1 MTSHPDSVET
11 SNQSANPND
20 SHAGRS
26 ISPWWLAAGLVILT
40 GLAYWPTLSN
50 GFVNYDDPGYVV
62 QNHFVQQGLTWSSVA
77 WAWRATIMANWHPL
91 TWISHM
97 IDVRLFRLNAVGH
110 HATSLCLHACNAVL
124 LFFLL
129 YKATN
134 YVWRSGLV
142 AAVFAVHPLNVEC
155 VAWVSE
161 RKSLLYATFLFLTLF
176 AYGWYVRKPGIA
188 RYLLVAF
195 LFAMGLASK
204 PMIITLPFALLLL
217 DYWPLERL
225 PTPDNRE
232 SRAAFFGRLG
242 RLALEKLPLLLLCAG
257 SAYITVISQAKTNTI
272 AANLHLTVPVRV
284 ANALWAYV
292 MYIGKAVWPFHL
304 TIFYPHPEN
313 TLGFSKPALAFV
325 LLLLVSALCFWNFR
339 KRYVIVG
346 WLWYLG
352 ALVPV
357 IGIVQVGRQ
366 AMADRYAYTTIV
378 GIVVIV
384 VWWAADYSATHKIQV
399 EPLGALAGL
408 VLIFFAALT
417 WRQTAY
423 WKDSFTL
430 FQHALQVTPNNF
442 IAETNLGEA
451 YMQIGRPDLAYG
463 HFLRATQEKPHFGL
477 AQYNLGIVL
486 AGQGQRKEA
495 REAFQLAIRYG
506 QEGPEIAN
514 AYHNLG
520 IVLLDDNQLADARTM
535 FSEALRLIP
544 NKQSSYLARAL
555 TEFRMSDYRSAES
568 DFLAAIAVA
577 PDPSGYFWLGR
588 TRERLGNL
596 NGAADAYRKALAM
609 QPSMIDAKD
618 RLDALVSGRPIP
630 FLDQSKN

>member
-11 SNQSANPND
+11 SNQSATIND
-20 SHAGRS
+20 SHAGRW
-26 ISPWWLAAGLVILT
+26 ISPWWIAAALAVLT
-40 GLAYWPTLSN
+40 VVAYCPTFFN

-62 QNHFVQQGLTWSSVA
+62 QNHSVQQGVTWSSIA

-97 IDVRLFRLNAVGH
+97 IDVRLFHLNAAGH
-110 HATSLCLHACNAVL
+110 HATSLFLHALNVVL

-134 YVWRSGLV
+134 YLWRSSLV
-142 AAVFAVHPLNVEC
+142 ATIFAVHPLNVEC

-161 RKSLLYATFLFLTLF
+161 RKSLLYTTFLFLTLF
-176 AYGWYVRKPGIA
+176 AYGWYVRKPGA
-188 RYLLVAF
+188 GRYLLVAF
-195 LFAMGLASK
+195 LFVMGLASK
-204 PMIITLPFALLLL
+204 PMIITLPLALLLL

-225 PTPDNRE
+225 PVPE
-232 SRAAFFGRLG
+232 RADDRAVFWRRLAS
-242 RLALEKLPLLLLCAG
+242 LALEKVPLLLLCVG

-272 AANLHLTVPVRV
+272 AANMHLSVAVRV
-284 ANALWAYV
+284 ANALWAYL
-292 MYIGKAVWPFHL
+292 MYIVKAVWPLHL

-313 TLGFSKPALAFV
+313 TLGFWKPALAFV
-325 LLLLVSALCFWNFR
+325 LLLLVTALCLWNFR
-339 KRYVIVG
+339 KRYVVTG

-352 ALVPV
+352 TLVPV

-366 AMADRYAYTTIV
+366 AMADRYAYTTLV
-378 GIVVIV
+378 GIFVIV
-384 VWWAADYSATHKIQV
+384 VWLVADYSATHKIKAESLAAV
-399 EPLGALAGL
+399 TGLAL
-408 VLIFFAALT
+408 VFFAAIT
-417 WRQTAY
+417 WRQIAY

-430 FQHALQVTPNNF
+430 FEHALRVTPNNF

-451 YMQIGRPDLAYG
+451 YMQIGRSDLAYG
-463 HFLRATQEKPHFGL
+463 HFLRATEEKPHFGL

-520 IVLLDDNQLADARTM
+520 IVLLDDNQLTDARAM

-555 TEFRMSDYRSAES
+555 TEFRMSDFQAAES

-577 PDPSGYFWLGR
+577 PDPTGYFWLGR

-596 NGAADAYRKALAM
+596 NGAADAYRKALVM
-609 QPSMIDAKD
+609 QPNMIDARD

>member
-1 MTSHPDSVET
+1 
-11 SNQSANPND
+11 
-20 SHAGRS
+20 
-26 ISPWWLAAGLVILT
+26 
-40 GLAYWPTLSN
+40 
-50 GFVNYDDPGYVV
+50 
-62 QNHFVQQGLTWSSVA
+62 
-77 WAWRATIMANWHPL
+77 
-91 TWISHM
+91 
-97 IDVRLFRLNAVGH
+97 
-110 HATSLCLHACNAVL
+110 
-124 LFFLL
+124 
-129 YKATN
+129 
-134 YVWRSGLV
+134 
-142 AAVFAVHPLNVEC
+142 
-155 VAWVSE
+155 
-161 RKSLLYATFLFLTLF
+161 
-176 AYGWYVRKPGIA
+176 
-188 RYLLVAF
+188 
-195 LFAMGLASK
+195 
-204 PMIITLPFALLLL
+204 
-217 DYWPLERL
+217 
-225 PTPDNRE
+225 
-232 SRAAFFGRLG
+232 
-242 RLALEKLPLLLLCAG
+242 
-257 SAYITVISQAKTNTI
+257 
-272 AANLHLTVPVRV
+272 
-284 ANALWAYV
+284 
-292 MYIGKAVWPFHL
+292 
-304 TIFYPHPEN
+304 
-313 TLGFSKPALAFV
+313 
-325 LLLLVSALCFWNFR
+325 
-339 KRYVIVG
+339 
-346 WLWYLG
+346 
-352 ALVPV
+352 
-357 IGIVQVGRQ
+357 
-366 AMADRYAYTTIV
+366 
-378 GIVVIV
+378 
-384 VWWAADYSATHKIQV
+384 
-399 EPLGALAGL
+399 

>member
-1 MTSHPDSVET
+1 MTSQQDSVEA
-11 SNQSANPND
+11 SNQSASPDD
-20 SHAGRS
+20 SHLSRS
-26 ISPWWLAAGLVILT
+26 ISPWWIAAALAVLT
-40 GLAYWPTLSN
+40 VVAYWPTFSN

-62 QNHFVQQGLTWSSVA
+62 QNHFVQQGVTWSSVA

-97 IDVRLFRLNAVGH
+97 IDVRMFHLNPSGH
-110 HATSLCLHACNAVL
+110 HAMGLFLHALNAVL

-134 YVWRSGLV
+134 YLWRSGLV

-176 AYGWYVRKPGIA
+176 AYGWYVRKPGVA

-225 PTPDNRE
+225 PIPDSSENRV
-232 SRAAFFGRLG
+232 AFWQRLR
-242 RLALEKLPLLLLCAG
+242 RLAVEKVPLLLLCVG

-272 AANLHLTVPVRV
+272 AANMHLGMAVRV
-284 ANALWAYV
+284 ANALWAYL
-292 MYIGKAVWPFHL
+292 MYIVKAVWPLHL

-313 TLGFSKPALAFV
+313 TLGFWKPALAFIV
-325 LLLLVSALCFWNFR
+325 LLLVSALCVWNFR
-339 KRYVIVG
+339 KRYALVG

-352 ALVPV
+352 TLVPV

-366 AMADRYAYTTIV
+366 AMADRYAYTTLI

-384 VWWAADYSATHKIQV
+384 VWLAADFSGTHRIKT
-399 EPLGALAGL
+399 ESLGALAGL
-408 VLIFFAALT
+408 ALIFFAAVT
-417 WRQTAY
+417 WRQITY

-430 FQHALQVTPNNF
+430 FQHALEVTPNNF

-451 YMQIGRPDLAYG
+451 YMQIGRSDLAYS
-463 HFLRATQEKPHFGL
+463 HFLRATREKPHFGL

-520 IVLLDDNQLADARTM
+520 IVFLDENQLTDARAM

-555 TEFRMSDYRSAES
+555 SEFRMADYRAAES
-568 DFLAAIAVA
+568 DFLAAVAVA

-596 NGAADAYRKALAM
+596 NGATEAYRKALAM
-609 QPSMIDAKD
+609 QPNMIDAKD
-618 RLDALVSGRPIP
+618 RLDALVSGRPVP
-630 FLDQSKN
+630 FLDQNKN